1 MPAESPL
8 ARSGLGSL
16 LRGFVVL
23 ALVGFI
29 ALLAYGVVAQAPDT
43 TIDDALA
50 RSETTAAPGFAL
62 ASLQRGQP
70 GALGSR
76 WDRAA
81 ADDRVDLGELRGT
94 PLVVNF
100 WASWCDPCRT
110 EAAVLERGWKR
121 ARERG
126 VLFVGLNMQ
135 DVSQDA
141 RDFLAEFGLS
151 FPNVRDPTNDTARA
165 YGATGIPE
173 TFFISAK
180 GKIVGHVIGTV
191 SEVQLD
197 RGVAAA
203 LSGRPQGADQGG
215 EQRPSR

>member
-1 MPAESPL
+1 MAADPPA

-16 LRGFVVL
+16 FRAFVVL
-23 ALVGFI
+23 VLVGFI
-29 ALLAYGVVAQAPDT
+29 ALLVYGVVAQAPDT

-50 RSETTAAPGFAL
+50 RSEAVAAPGFEL
-62 ASLQRGQP
+62 APLQRGQP

-121 ARERG
+121 AGERG

>member
-1 MPAESPL
+1 MPAESPA
-8 ARSGLGSL
+8 ARRGLGSL
-16 LRGFVVL
+16 LRGFVVVV
-23 ALVGFI
+23 LVCFV
-29 ALLAYGVVAQAPDT
+29 ALLAYGVVARAPDT

-50 RSETTAAPGFAL
+50 RSEATAAPAFAL

-135 DVSQDA
+135 DVRGDA
-141 RDFLAEFGLS
+141 RAFLDEFDIS
-151 FPNVRDPTNDTARA
+151 YPNVRDATDGVARDW
-165 YGATGIPE
+165 GVIGLPE
-173 TFFISAK
+173 TYFLNRSGAVVAHV
-180 GKIVGHVIGTV
+180 VGAVSPNQLQDGIRAARSGAPLRTV
-191 SEVQLD
+191 
-197 RGVAAA
+197 
-203 LSGRPQGADQGG
+203 QGG
-215 EQRPSR
+215 DSRPTR

>member
-1 MPAESPL
+1 MI
-8 ARSGLGSL
+8 RRL
-16 LRGFVVL
+16 LT
-23 ALVGFI
+23 
-29 ALLAYGVVAQAPDT
+29 ALLGAVAVCAATLTVPAAALGHAAFVGSSPDAGQRVEATPRQVTLSFTEPLNVRLSSVEVVA
-43 TIDDALA
+43 
-50 RSETTAAPGFAL
+50 
-62 ASLQRGQP
+62 
-70 GALGSR
+70 
-76 WDRAA
+76 
-81 ADDRVDLGELRGT
+81 VDGGELRGT

-141 RDFLAEFGLS
+141 RDFLREFELS
-151 FPNVRDPTNDTARA
+151 FPNIRDPTNDTARA

>member
-1 MPAESPL
+1 MAADPPA

-16 LRGFVVL
+16 FRAFVVL
-23 ALVGFI
+23 VLVGFI
-29 ALLAYGVVAQAPDT
+29 ALLVYGVVAQAPDT

-50 RSETTAAPGFAL
+50 RSEAVAAPGFEL
-62 ASLQRGQP
+62 APLQRGQP

-110 EAAVLERGWKR
+110 EAAVLERGWKG

-141 RDFLAEFGLS
+141 HDFLRELELS

-173 TFFISAK
+173 TFFISAQ

-203 LSGRPQGADQGG
+203 LSGRPRSVDQGG
-215 EQRPSR
+215 DQRPSR